1 MKRSMS
7 DSNFTESTAQLKP
20 GSQHWIEACWND
32 MRDRDRAGEAYD
44 AQHYISMIPNASD
57 EQIADL
63 AYGEFVISRESGK
76 TVTVEQY
83 LSRYSQVSDLLARQF
98 AVDETLSQINDE
110 ESHPEHEHD
119 SEETFLYAA
128 ETHTGTTS
136 TVASTDKPSGE
147 TRIGRYIIVDR
158 LKQGSQAEVYRAY
171 DPVLKRDVLVK
182 IELNQEP
189 NQKRMFSDVEA
200 IITANLNH
208 PNIAPALDAGNHQGR
223 RYSISRFIRGRT
235 FDQWVRDSNPSPQLV
250 AQTIAKVAGG
260 LAHAHKNAVLHM
272 DVKPR
277 NIVIDENQE
286 PYLIDFG
293 LSVACDAYTDH
304 ALEDGSVRGTL
315 QYMAPEQLK
324 GDVGRIGPCS
334 DIFGLGAT
342 LFMGLVGRAPYDAP
356 RNQNDLGSIERCEW
370 HAEWLDEA
378 GLSEDMKSIVRRAL
392 ATSPGE
398 RYSNCDTFAAELK
411 RVSQFDNHKKAEEV
425 DSLNSLQWATPW
437 RRAWLGA
444 AALVFVFGFV
454 SWLRIEPTEKGQS
467 ALSVADPALEIM
479 VATDDDRNIA
489 IANRVPLVSADKIRL
504 SGFIPAQRAALIVAF
519 SPNGNGRVIAHF
531 EKQEEG
537 RAFQYPNDPGKAIT
551 LVGAGGTEVVALV
564 TADSGDVLN
573 QAIIRL
579 EENPTPWELIPDST
593 ALIWR
598 NGDVMRLESKTAE
611 DDAIKAKLSGSSRS
625 LGGVVDINPAI
636 GKLSDQF
643 RQLAKSLNREGIAI
657 QGIAFR
663 HLSNESK
670 D

>member
-1 MKRSMS
+1 MKSSMS
-7 DSNFTESTAQLKP
+7 DSNFTESSAQLKP

-32 MRDRDRAGEAYD
+32 MRDRARAGETCD
-44 AQHYISMIPNASD
+44 AQRYISMIPNASD

-63 AYGEFVISRESGK
+63 VYGEFVTSRESGK
-76 TVTVEQY
+76 TITVEQY

-98 AVDETLSQINDE
+98 AVDETLSQINEE
-110 ESHPEHEHD
+110 ESHPEHEQD
-119 SEETFLYAA
+119 SEETFYYEA
-128 ETHTGTTS
+128 ETHKGTTS
-136 TVASTDKPSGE
+136 TVVSGDKPSGE
-147 TRIGRYIIVDR
+147 TKIGRYIIVDR

-171 DPVLKRDVLVK
+171 DPALKRDVLVK

-304 ALEDGSVRGTL
+304 AMEDGSVRGTL

-356 RNQNDLGSIERCEW
+356 RTQNDLRSIERCEW
-370 HAEWLDEA
+370 HTEWLDEA
-378 GLSEDMKSIVRRAL
+378 GLSDDMKSIVRRAL
-392 ATSPGE
+392 ATSPSE
-398 RYSNCDTFAAELK
+398 RYSDCPTFAADLE
-411 RVSQFDNHKKAEEV
+411 RVSQIDNLKKAKEV
-425 DSLNSLQWATPW
+425 DSLNSWQWTTPW
-437 RRAWLGA
+437 RRTLLGSA
-444 AALVFVFGFV
+444 ILVFVCGFAV
-454 SWLRIEPTEKGQS
+454 SLIL
-467 ALSVADPALEIM
+467 ALTQGGKSGLFVADPTLEVM
-479 VATDDDRNIA
+479 VATDDDRDVA
-489 IANRVPLVSADKIRL
+489 LANCVPLKSADKIRL

-519 SPNGNGRVIAHF
+519 EPNGNGRVIAHF
-531 EKQEEG
+531 ENQNAG
-537 RAFQYPNDPGKAIT
+537 LAFQYPSDPGKAVP
-551 LVGAGGTEVVALV
+551 LVGTGGTEVIALL
-564 TADSGDVLN
+564 TADSEDVLN
-573 QAIIRL
+573 KAIIRL
-579 EENPTPWELIPDST
+579 EENPTPWELIPNST

-598 NGDVMRLESKTAE
+598 NGDVMRLESKTVE
-611 DDAIKAKLSGSSRS
+611 DGEIKAKLSGSSRS
-625 LGGVVDINPAI
+625 LGGVVDTNPAI

-643 RQLAKSLNREGIAI
+643 KQLAKSLNREGIAI

-663 HLSNESK
+663 HLSGESK